1 MKILQL
7 ISSPVGPA
15 SFSTQ
20 LSEAIVANLTA
31 AHPEST
37 VTVRDLTAPPFP
49 HLEEVHLQS
58 FFTPEQDHS
67 PAQREAIRHSN
78 AAIAELMAADTI
90 VIGTPMYSF
99 TVATVLKSWI
109 DHISRAGITF
119 RYTESGP
126 EGLVKGKKVYIAM
139 ASGGVYSSGPM
150 AAYDFVAPYL
160 RTILGF
166 LGMTDV
172 EVHRVEGT
180 NLPELRDQAL
190 AKAIAGVEV
199 AGVTV

>member
-20 LSEAIVANLTA
+20 LSDAIVAKLTA
-31 AHPEST
+31 AHPDST
-37 VTVRDLTAPPFP
+37 LTVRDLTSPAFP

-58 FFTPEQDHS
+58 FFTLEQDHS

-126 EGLVKGKKVYIAM
+126 EGLVNGKKVYIAL

-150 AAYDFVAPYL
+150 VGYDFVAPYL
-160 RTILGF
+160 RTVLGF

-172 EVHRVEGT
+172 EVYRVEGT
-180 NLPELRDQAL
+180 NVPELKEQAL
-190 AKAIAGVEV
+190 AKAVSEIDV
-199 AGVTV
+199 AGVGH